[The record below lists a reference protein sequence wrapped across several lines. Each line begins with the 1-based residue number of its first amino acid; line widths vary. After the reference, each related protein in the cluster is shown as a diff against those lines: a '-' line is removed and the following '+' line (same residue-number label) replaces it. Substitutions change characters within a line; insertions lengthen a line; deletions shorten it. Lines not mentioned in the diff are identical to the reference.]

1 MIELMRPI
9 ITSNGTGIDGL
20 VCQRIAAT
28 EALRGA
34 TEALRYMA
42 PNGRDYIG
50 YPEQFATDRA
60 LHYARISILKDLEHA
75 LTQEALEIRKLK
87 P

>member
-1 MIELMRPI
+1 MIDLMRPI

-20 VCQRIAAT
+20 VYQRIAAT

-42 PNGRDYIG
+42 PKWARLYRLSRTIRD
-50 YPEQFATDRA
+50 R
-60 LHYARISILKDLEHA
+60 
-75 LTQEALEIRKLK
+75 
-87 P
+87 